1 MAQDPISTR
10 PVAVVT
16 GGSQG
21 LGLALARG
29 LAAAGWALV
38 IDARR
43 SERLDAAVAGLA
55 PQTDVA
61 GIAGDVAA
69 PEHRR
74 ALADAAA
81 TLGPVQALG
90 NNASTL
96 GATPLP
102 RLGEIDPDVLRRL
115 FDVNVV
121 APVALVQE
129 LDDQWAPHATVGKI
143 TSDAAG
149 QAYEGWRATGSP
161 HAALEDAGRGLARQ
175 GPGRRLRH

>member
-43 SERLDAAVAGLA
+43 SERLDAAVAELA
-55 PQTDVA
+55 PQTDVV
-61 GIAGDVAA
+61 GIAGDVTD

-74 ALADAAA
+74 ALPDPAAP
-81 TLGPVQALG
+81 LGPVHALG
-90 NNASTL
+90 NNP
-96 GATPLP
+96 TPLRP
-102 RLGEIDPDVLRRL
+102 TPPPPS
-115 FDVNVV
+115 
-121 APVALVQE
+121 APN
-129 LDDQWAPHATVGKI
+129 PPT
-143 TSDAAG
+143 
-149 QAYEGWRATGSP
+149 P
-161 HAALEDAGRGLARQ
+161 
-175 GPGRRLRH
+175 

>member
-55 PQTDVA
+55 PQADGV
-61 GIAGDVAA
+61 GIAGDVTD

-81 TLGPVQALG
+81 TLGPVQALV

-121 APVALVQE
+121 PPVALVQE
-129 LDDQWAPHATVGKI
+129 LDDQWAPHATVVNI
-143 TSDAAG
+143 TSDAG
-149 QAYEGWRATGSP
+149 VEAYERWGGYGSSK
-161 HAALEDAGRGLARQ
+161 AALVHPLLALAPVPPYPRV
-175 GPGRRLRH
+175 L